1 MQVLHSLWDT
11 ETFYIWAESSA
22 LPLTSA
28 GKSGG
33 RKKQH
38 PPPHTPP
45 HPFALPGIQLKELL
59 AKAFLWKIEDCRVE
73 TPVLRLPSSK
83 SGPLPSPWLLRE
95 DCISEKPSLL
105 AVYSVPALGLQAGF
119 AIDLLLQLPT
129 HPPPG
134 TAYADSL
141 LFWSQLAL
149 FSLELVSREQF
160 VPAVQKD
167 RAFWQ
172 AVIDEPDQ
180 ERLNIFI
187 RSLPP
192 CCLGLHR
199 LPPAQDPVAS
209 PASSST
215 SSTSS
220 ISSASP
226 SSSPHLHPSR
236 LVHSFV
242 NSAVD
247 ALVHSSLNE
256 VSLLPVRRGRKPRNA
271 PLPEQFLAALTG
283 RDTGLSASGQELAS
297 FSQKIDSWTAQ
308 IHPEIVDVPFR
319 TCFRLEAP
327 DEENTAWRLAFFLQA
342 RDDKSLLV
350 AAKDVWQTKSR
361 ALTFL
366 KKRLKNPQEQLLADL
381 GRASRFVP
389 LMEKCLE
396 SARPTSLEMP
406 TEEAYYFLREEAP
419 LLEQNGFGVL
429 LPSWWDRPG
438 SRLGIKL
445 KLKGAPKK
453 EGQVGPAFFG
463 LDSLVSYDWQL
474 SLGGNV
480 LSEAEFSELARL
492 KVPLIRI
499 RGEWMELRSAEIENA
514 IEFFR
519 KNQNKEMTL
528 AQALRLGQRLPAQGL
543 PGQEPL
549 DFDEI
554 DSSLPINQVQAEG
567 QIEQMI
573 KALSQPGS
581 MEQVAPPQ
589 KLQGT
594 LRPYQLRG
602 VSWLEYLNHLGLGA
616 CLADDMGLGK
626 TVELI
631 AFLLREREN
640 GLDIEEVNAEEN
652 EPESKNRANMASRA
666 NASLPPA
673 LLICPMSVA
682 GNWQKELER
691 FAPSLQVM
699 MHHGQNRLSGRL
711 FRQEATGKDV
721 VITTYALAQRDE
733 EDLSA
738 VTWSHVILDEA
749 QNIKNQAARQT
760 QSVKR
765 LPAEQKIALTGT
777 PVENRLSELWSIMDF
792 LNPGYLGSAASF
804 RKNFTL
810 PIEKYKSKSRSEAL
824 RSIIQP
830 FVLRRLKTD
839 PTVIQDLPEKVEMRE
854 SCGLTPEQ
862 ASLYAAVVREMLE
875 RIDSLEGIERKGQIL
890 AALTKLK
897 QICNHPAL
905 FLQDGSSLSG
915 RSGKLSRL
923 VEMLDEV
930 LAGGDKALI
939 FTQFAGMGAMLRHDL
954 QEKLGV
960 EALFLH
966 GGTSRKQRDEM
977 IERFQAGGSPIFI
990 LSLKAGG
997 FGLNLTAASHV
1008 FHFDRWWNPAVENQA
1023 TDRAF
1028 RIGQKKNVFVHK
1040 FVCHGT
1046 LEEQIDRMI
1055 EQKKALAE
1063 SVIGTGESWLTE
1075 LSNEALRD
1083 MLTLQRDAVGIGS
1096 GDDEL

>member
-22 LPLTSA
+22 LPLSSA
-28 GKSGG
+28 GKSDN
-33 RKKQH
+33 RKKKH
-38 PPPHTPP
+38 PSS
-45 HPFALPGIQLKELL
+45 HPFALPGLELKDLL
-59 AKAFLWKIEDCRVE
+59 QDIIPWSGEGCRVE
-73 TPVLRLPSSK
+73 EPALLLPASK
-83 SGPLPSPWLLRE
+83 SGPLPSPWLLCE
-95 DCISEKPSLL
+95 DYLSEKPSLL
-105 AVYSVPALGLQAGF
+105 GAYSVPALGLAPGSAF
-119 AIDLLLQLPT
+119 DLLLDMPT
-129 HPPPG
+129 HPPSG

-149 FSLELVSREQF
+149 LSLELVSREQF
-160 VPAVQKD
+160 VPAIRKS
-167 RAFWQ
+167 RALWK

-192 CCLGLHR
+192 SCLGLQ
-199 LPPAQDPVAS
+199 PGPMA
-209 PASSST
+209 T
-215 SSTSS
+215 
-220 ISSASP
+220 
-226 SSSPHLHPSR
+226 PSR

-242 NSAVD
+242 NIAVN
-247 ALVHSSLNE
+247 ALVHSSLDE
-256 VSLLPVRRGRKPRNA
+256 VSLLPARRGRKPKNV
-271 PLPEQFLAALTG
+271 PLPDQFLSALTG
-283 RDTGLSASGQELAS
+283 QETGLSASAPELVS
-297 FSQKIDSWTAQ
+297 FSLKLNSWTAQ
-308 IHPEIVDVPFR
+308 IHPEIEDVPFR

-327 DEENTAWRLAFFLQA
+327 GIEDAAWCLAFFLQA
-342 RDDKSLLV
+342 KDDRSLLV
-350 AAKDVWQTKSR
+350 PAKEVWLTKSR

-381 GRASRFVP
+381 GKASRVVP

-396 SARPTSLEMP
+396 SARPTGLEMQ
-406 TEEAYYFLREEAP
+406 TEEAYSFLRESAP

-429 LPSWWDRPG
+429 LPSWWERPG

-445 KLKGAPKK
+445 QLKGAVKK

-463 LDSLVSYDWQL
+463 LNTLINYDWQL
-474 SLGGNV
+474 SLGGDI
-480 LSEAEFSELARL
+480 LTKAEFAELSRL
-492 KVPLIRI
+492 KVPLIQI
-499 RGEWMELRSAEIENA
+499 RGEWMELRSTEIEAA
-514 IEFFR
+514 IAFFQ
-519 KNQNKEMTL
+519 KNRDKEMTL
-528 AQALRLGQRLPAQGL
+528 AEALRLGLNLSGQSLDRQEMLDVDSTLPVLGV
-543 PGQEPL
+543 
-549 DFDEI
+549 
-554 DSSLPINQVQAEG
+554 SAEG
-567 QIEQMI
+567 QIEQML
-573 KALSQPGS
+573 KSLSHPGS
-581 MEQVAPPQ
+581 LEEVAPP
-589 KLQGT
+589 LEFQGT

-602 VSWLEYLNHLGLGA
+602 VSWLEYLHRIGLGA

-631 AFLLREREN
+631 AFLLREREHE
-640 GLDIEEVNAEEN
+640 DR
-652 EPESKNRANMASRA
+652 SKAP
-666 NASLPPA
+666 LQPA

-691 FAPSLQVM
+691 FAPSLRVLV
-699 MHHGQNRLSGRL
+699 HHGQSRLTGSGFL
-711 FRQEATGKDV
+711 QEATGKDV

-733 EDLSA
+733 EHLSA
-738 VTWSHVILDEA
+738 VSWSHVILDEA

-760 QSVKR
+760 QSIKR
-765 LPAEQKIALTGT
+765 LQSGQKIALTGT

-792 LNPGYLGSAASF
+792 LNPGYLGSFQSF
-804 RKNFTL
+804 RKNFVL
-810 PIEKYKSKSRSEAL
+810 PIEKYKNKSCSEAL

-839 PTVIQDLPEKVEMRE
+839 PTVIQDLPEKMEMRVNYN
-854 SCGLTPEQ
+854 LTAEQ
-862 ASLYAAVVREMLE
+862 ASLYAAVVEEMLS
-875 RIDSLEGIERKGQIL
+875 RIESLDGIERRGQIL

-905 FLQDGSSLSG
+905 FLQDGSALAG

-923 VEMLDEV
+923 EEMLYEV
-930 LAGGDKALI
+930 LAGGDSALI
-939 FTQFAGMGAMLRHDL
+939 FTQYAGMGAMLRHHL

-966 GGTSRKQRDEM
+966 GGTSRKQRDDM
-977 IERFQAGGSPIFI
+977 VQRFQAGGSPLFI

-997 FGLNLTAASHV
+997 SGLNLTRASHV

-1040 FVCHGT
+1040 FVCLGT

-1083 MLTLQRDAVGIGS
+1083 MISLRRDAVGS
-1096 GDDEL
+1096 EDDDK